1 MKILALGL
9 AMSGLLFTACN
20 NNQKPTVTTGADTS
34 NRKAATAPESK
45 DDGRPLN
52 QVLQRYLQLKDA
64 LTKDDDKDAAKTGK
78 DMVQAMAS
86 LDSKSLPGEQA
97 KVFQDVADDMKEH
110 AEHIG
115 ANAGN
120 IKHQREH
127 FETLSQDMYDLVKAG
142 GPTGAKLYYDHCPM
156 YNKGKG
162 ANWLSEKK
170 EIENPYMGKEM
181 SGCGTVKEELK

>member
-1 MKILALGL
+1 MKILILGL

-20 NNQKPTVTTGADTS
+20 NNQKPAVTTGADTS
-34 NRKAATAPESK
+34 SSQAATAPESK
-45 DDGRPLN
+45 DSGSSLDK
-52 QVLQRYLQLKDA
+52 VLHGYLQLKNA
-64 LTKDDDKDAAKTGK
+64 LAKDDDKDAAEAGK
-78 DMVQAMAS
+78 GMVQAMAS
-86 LDSKSLPGEQA
+86 FDRKSLPAEQG
-97 KVFQDVADDMKEH
+97 KVFLDVADDIKEH

-127 FETLSQDMYDLVKAG
+127 FETLSQDMFDLVKAG
-142 GPTGAKLYYDHCPM
+142 SPTGAKLYYDHCPM
-156 YNKGKG
+156 YNKRKG

-181 SGCGTVKEELK
+181 SGCGTVKEEL

>member
-1 MKILALGL
+1 MKIFVLGL
-9 AMSGLLFTACN
+9 AMSGLLITACN
-20 NNQKPTVTTGADTS
+20 NNQKATATTGADTS
-34 NRKAATAPESK
+34 SRQAANAPEPK
-45 DDGRPLN
+45 DSGKPLEK
-52 QVLQRYLQLKDA
+52 VLNGYLQLKNA
-64 LTKDDDKDAAKTGK
+64 LSKDDDKDAAEAGK
-78 DMVQAMAS
+78 GLVQAMAS
-86 LDSKSLPGEQA
+86 LDSKSLSGEQA
-97 KVFQDVADDMKEH
+97 KVFQDVADDIKEH

-142 GPTGAKLYYDHCPM
+142 NPTGDKLYYDHCPM

-162 ANWLSEKK
+162 ANWVSEKK

-181 SGCGTVKEELK
+181 LSCGTVKEELN

>member
-1 MKILALGL
+1 MKILVLGL

-34 NRKAATAPESK
+34 SSQAATAPESK
-45 DDGRPLN
+45 DSGSSLDK
-52 QVLQRYLQLKDA
+52 VLQGYLQLKNA
-64 LTKDDDKDAAKTGK
+64 LVKDDDKNAAAAGK
-78 DMVQAMAS
+78 SMVQAMVS
-86 LDSKSLPGEQA
+86 LDSKSLSSEQA
-97 KVFQDVADDMKEH
+97 KVLQDVADDIKEH

-127 FETLSQDMYDLVKAG
+127 FETLSQDMFDLVKAG
-142 GPTGAKLYYDHCPM
+142 SPTGAKLYYDHCPM